1 MRNVFLLFSFLIS
14 SITFAADRVIP
25 CDGANCKIIFET
37 KNGSNVKVQ
46 AAQIDGTGV
55 MSFPNA
61 GGGMVPAGTI
71 IAFAGAS
78 TPAGY
83 LPCDGAAVSQTTY
96 AALYAALGS
105 TWDTAAKQDGT
116 GGNWTSPGGGNFRVP
131 DLRGQFL
138 RGTGTSSRSDGS
150 GDVSVTLGSM
160 RNDTTNK
167 NGLTASAAASSVSVS
182 GNKNQFNTNQ
192 TSNIIVR
199 LNASG
204 WGTNAVAI
212 TNATGT
218 QSTETTLT
226 STTWTGTFTA
236 SGTADAQSITVNA
249 GDTETGPRS
258 IGVNYFIK
266 Y

>member
-1 MRNVFLLFSFLIS
+1 MRHLILFLSLLFPLSL
-14 SITFAADRVIP
+14 FAGADRVIP

-55 MSFPNA
+55 MSFPSA

-105 TWDTAAKQDGT
+105 TWDTQRNKTT
-116 GGNWTSPGGGNFRVP
+116 GSPFSAPGGGLFRVP
-131 DLRGQFL
+131 DLRGAFL
-138 RGTGTSSRSDGS
+138 KGTGTPAAPYSSTALAATQD
-150 GDVSVTLGSM
+150 DKTAPNQLAVT
-160 RNDTTNK
+160 
-167 NGLTASAAASSVSVS
+167 VS

-204 WGTNAVAI
+204 WGTNVVAV

-236 SGTADAQSITVNA
+236 SGNPTSSDTDTVPMNV
-249 GDTETGPRS
+249 
-258 IGVNYFIK
+258 GVNYFIK